1 MSARTAARPPAA
13 ATGGST
19 PRGAVP
25 RRPAPRSPH
34 GVVVQASLD
43 HLASTDVR
51 FLQEAAR
58 LGPLHVR
65 IPTDALVARTTGDA
79 PRFPVAERR
88 FIAASLRPVAT
99 ARVVERDLS
108 SAIPDLARRY
118 ATLVVRD
125 GADAPALRERAERH
139 GLACVVL
146 PDGALAGFPAWDAD
160 AAEVRPPV
168 AGDPPRAVVTG
179 CYDWLHS
186 GHIRFFMDAAAVGE
200 LYVVAGSDRNVALLK
215 GPGHP
220 LQTEIE
226 RRYMI
231 GAVRCVHRCLVS
243 SGSGWM
249 DAEPEI
255 AVIRPRAYVV
265 NEDGDKP
272 EKHAFCREHGIE
284 YVVLRRVPHPGLP
297 ARSSTDLRGF

>member
-1 MSARTAARPPAA
+1 MSGPRAAMRPAA
-13 ATGGST
+13 VRREA
-19 PRGAVP
+19 PRGPDA
-25 RRPAPRSPH
+25 RRAPQ

-43 HLASTDVR
+43 HITSADVR

-65 IPTDALVARTTGDA
+65 IPSDALVERATGR
-79 PRFPVAERR
+79 PPMFPVAERR
-88 FIAASLRPVAT
+88 FLAASLRPVAT
-99 ARVVERDLS
+99 ARVVERDLHA
-108 SAIPDLARRY
+108 AIPDLARRY
-118 ATLVVRD
+118 ATLVLRED
-125 GADAPALRERAERH
+125 AGAPALCERAAHH

-146 PDGALAGFPAWDAD
+146 GDGDLAGFPAWDSD
-160 AAEVRPPV
+160 AGEVRPP
-168 AGDPPRAVVTG
+168 APADPPRAIVTG

-220 LQTEIE
+220 LQSEAE

-249 DAEPEI
+249 DAEPEV
-255 AVIRPRAYVV
+255 ATIRPRSYVV

-272 EKHAFCREHGIE
+272 EKREFCRAHGID